1 MTRKIHKRSKV
12 SRTESTNEPRQPSRL
27 EKKRNTHAGCPTG
40 HGPTRGV
47 SGVSGSTTLFHMLA
61 QTRRELLAA
70 VHDRRNRDQRGS
82 RRCAAARSAGHGAGR
97 AWTRGESSP
106 SPRAQHRRKIVPS
119 AGPRSRESPDVP
131 QPTCGPHLAVMSESA
146 PSGTGWHRA
155 NSASAATS
163 LAPAI
168 NASSIGVARPRARV
182 RGGVDRGGSE
192 RRRHAGRHR

>member
-70 VHDRRNRDQRGS
+70 VHDRRNRDQRGV
-82 RRCAAARSAGHGAGR
+82 RRR
-97 AWTRGESSP
+97 TSSP
-106 SPRAQHRRKIVPS
+106 GPAHCASGPGCTDEGIAQQDMHGDDQLVSRMSP
-119 AGPRSRESPDVP
+119 G
-131 QPTCGPHLAVMSESA
+131 QPYELS
-146 PSGTGWHRA
+146 
-155 NSASAATS
+155 
-163 LAPAI
+163 
-168 NASSIGVARPRARV
+168 
-182 RGGVDRGGSE
+182 
-192 RRRHAGRHR
+192 

>member
-82 RRCAAARSAGHGAGR
+82 RRCAAARSAGYGAGR
-97 AWTRGESSP
+97 ARTRGESSP

-119 AGPRSRESPDVP
+119 AGPRPRLVRDRDASPWPIGFQVLVRRRPLARGVHEQHDPVLVGQEGPLPAWLMHYRGYHASAVP
-131 QPTCGPHLAVMSESA
+131 TWEGKVRVLAV
-146 PSGTGWHRA
+146 
-155 NSASAATS
+155 
-163 LAPAI
+163 
-168 NASSIGVARPRARV
+168 
-182 RGGVDRGGSE
+182 
-192 RRRHAGRHR
+192 